1 MAISEAF
8 QSSNA
13 SWGTEYFLAAGSTAQ
28 GSGQSADGVYQLML
42 ELNNLADGD
51 EYRIRCYEAIS
62 SGGTARIV
70 MEWVIAHAQSEPN
83 WVTPS
88 LILLHKWDFSI
99 ACLAGTN
106 SRSVAWSIRKVA

>member
-8 QSSNA
+8 QNSA
-13 SWGTEYFLAAGSTAQ
+13 SITNTEHFLASNSTTPTYQ
-28 GSGQSADGVYQLML
+28 TTDGVYQLFL

-51 EYRIRCYEAIS
+51 QFRIRVYEKIS

-70 MEWVIAHAQSEPN
+70 MEWVVAHAQSQPL

-88 LILLHKWDFSI
+88 LILMHGWEFSLQRLS
-99 ACLAGTN
+99 AN
-106 SRSVAWSIRKVA
+106 SRTIAWSIRQIA